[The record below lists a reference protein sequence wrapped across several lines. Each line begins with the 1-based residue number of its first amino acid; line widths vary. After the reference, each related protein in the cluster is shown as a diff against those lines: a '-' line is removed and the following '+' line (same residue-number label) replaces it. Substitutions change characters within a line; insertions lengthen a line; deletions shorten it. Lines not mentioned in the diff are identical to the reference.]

1 MKKKIGA
8 LRLPILLVL
17 IIAFIAAIG
26 LYSDSAIAKQDDTK
40 KEESC
45 VECISVGQ
53 CLECHDD
60 IDADAYAAS
69 PHGVNACTSCH
80 RDISDIDK
88 HSDSEAPMQPVK
100 CGFCHR
106 DEARLFA
113 QSVHADNDVACTDC
127 HSDIHKLT
135 SLKDDKAKTVAMCSN
150 CHDND
155 DYMQSSHGKGLTA
168 GNPDSPA
175 CADCHGTHGIIKLQV
190 DDKKSAAALKADEF
204 KTSSCEPCHNNEE
217 MMERNKISTMSFES
231 YRGEYHGKVEHLGGA
246 AAVAGCADCHT
257 AHKQLPTDDPK
268 SNLTGKARIETCRQC
283 HKKANANF
291 VKYHPHAT
299 HHDKAGY
306 PLLYWTFIAM
316 TGLLCG
322 TFAVFWLHTILWLIR
337 SYIEKNKL
345 RRLGIIH
352 ECHTPNVFYRRFGFA
367 EKLLHFM
374 MMVSF
379 LGLVLSGLP
388 LKFAE
393 APWAIGLADV
403 LGGPLMAGK
412 IHRCCAII
420 TFTYF
425 LSTVAWSMYF
435 LLVKPT
441 GESFF
446 QKLFGPDSLFPNFK
460 DGRDI
465 AGMCKWF
472 VGAGEMPKF
481 DRWTYWEK
489 FDFLAVFWGMFAIGF
504 TGLMLWMPEF
514 FAQFMPGW
522 AFNVAI
528 IVHSDEALLAS
539 VFIFT
544 VHFFNAHI
552 RPEKFPMDQVIFTG
566 VVSGHELEE
575 ERPAQFERLKEKG
588 MLEKLQTKYPGVL
601 PEAIG
606 QLIGITG
613 VAVGLFCLFLIVW
626 GLVH

>member
-1 MKKKIGA
+1 MKTKIGA
-8 LRLPILLVL
+8 FRLPILLLL
-17 IIAFIAAIG
+17 IIAFISVTGI
-26 LYSDSAIAKQDDTK
+26 YSNRAIAKQADS
-40 KEESC
+40 EEIC
-45 VECISVGQ
+45 LECISVGQ
-53 CLECHDD
+53 CLECHDE
-60 IDADAYAAS
+60 IDSDTFAS
-69 PHGVNACTSCH
+69 SVHGANACTSCH
-80 RDISDIDK
+80 RDIRDLDK
-88 HSDSEAPMQPVK
+88 HADSEVPLQPVK
-100 CGFCHR
+100 CGFCHKK
-106 DEARLFA
+106 EARQFA
-113 QSVHADNDVACTDC
+113 QSVHADNDVSCTDC
-127 HSDIHKLT
+127 HANIHELV
-135 SLKDDKAKTVAMCSN
+135 SLKDDKAKSVQMCSG
-150 CHDND
+150 CHDNA
-155 DYMQSSHGKGLTA
+155 DYMLSSHGKGLLA

-175 CADCHGTHGIIKLQV
+175 CADCHGLHNIIELKV
-190 DDKKSAAALKADEF
+190 DDKKSESALKAQEF
-204 KTSSCEPCHNNEE
+204 GTASCKPCHDNEE
-217 MMERNKISTMSFES
+217 MMERNKLSTQSFES
-231 YRGEYHGKVEHLGGA
+231 YREEYHGKVEHLGGA
-246 AAVAGCADCHT
+246 LAVAGCADCHT
-257 AHKQLPTDDPK
+257 AHKQLPADDPESSLVGEGRVK
-268 SNLTGKARIETCRQC
+268 TCSQC

-291 VKYHPHAT
+291 VKYQPHAT
-299 HHDKAGY
+299 HHDKTNY
-306 PLLYWTFIAM
+306 PILYWTFIAM

-345 RRLGIIH
+345 RRLGIFH
-352 ECHTPNVFYRRFGFA
+352 DSHSPKVFYRRFTFA

-388 LKFAE
+388 LKFVD
-393 APWAIGLADV
+393 APWAIGLAQI
-403 LGGPLMAGK
+403 LGGPQMAGM
-412 IHRCCAII
+412 IHRACAIL

-435 LLVKPT
+435 LLIKRT
-441 GESFF
+441 GENFF

-472 VGAGEMPKF
+472 FGAGEVPKF

-522 AFNVAI
+522 AFNIAI

-566 VVSGHELEE
+566 VISGHEMEE

-588 MLEKLQTKYPGVL
+588 LLEKMQAKYPGVL
-601 PEAIG
+601 SEAIG
-606 QLIGITG
+606 QIIGITG
-613 VAVGLFCLFLIVW
+613 VAVGVLCLFLIIW
-626 GLVH
+626 GFIG